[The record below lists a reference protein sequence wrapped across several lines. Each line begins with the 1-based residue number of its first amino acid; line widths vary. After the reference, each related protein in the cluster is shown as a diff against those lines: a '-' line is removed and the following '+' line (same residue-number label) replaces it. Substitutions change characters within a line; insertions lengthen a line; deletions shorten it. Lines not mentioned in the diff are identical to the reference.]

1 MVTDPPTVTAEDF
14 AATVAFSPRAA
25 CFRPDQSRRS
35 NPRIEVS
42 TVNDTRTLAGDEVVE
57 QVSALAEG
65 VFERLKPLLA
75 AAESVLADAPAAAA
89 LHRIRPQVIEA
100 LGGLIIGA
108 GFVSAPRV
116 LSDSEFGFE
125 WWTCSA
131 GEPPSQLFISLD
143 PGSEN
148 FLDYTRQSWFTV
160 PRDTGRRHIN
170 GPYVDYLCTDEYT
183 LTFTIPVVLSGSF
196 AGVVGADVYVREFER
211 AVRPRLR
218 SLGRGAALLNAQGR
232 VIVSNS
238 VRRPTGSLVREA
250 DVPAWWS
257 AGAEPG
263 PVLRRCGDSPIV
275 LATGT

>member
-1 MVTDPPTVTAEDF
+1 
-14 AATVAFSPRAA
+14 
-25 CFRPDQSRRS
+25 
-35 NPRIEVS
+35 VS
-42 TVNDTRTLAGDEVVE
+42 TVNDTRTLTGDEVVE
-57 QVSALAEG
+57 QVSALVEG

-75 AAESVLADAPAAAA
+75 AAESVLADAPSAAA
-89 LHRIRPQVIEA
+89 LHRIRPQVTEA
-100 LGGLIIGA
+100 LGGLVVGA
-108 GFVSAPRV
+108 GFVSAPHV

-125 WWTCSA
+125 WWTGSA
-131 GEPPSQLFISLD
+131 SDPSQLFISLD
-143 PGSEN
+143 PGAEN

-183 LTFTIPVVLSGSF
+183 LTFTIPVLLAGSF

-238 VRRPTGSLVREA
+238 VRQPTGSLVREA

-257 AGAEPG
+257 AGAEPS

-275 LATGT
+275 LVTGA

>member
-1 MVTDPPTVTAEDF
+1 
-14 AATVAFSPRAA
+14 
-25 CFRPDQSRRS
+25 
-35 NPRIEVS
+35 VS

-57 QVSALAEG
+57 QVSALVEG
-65 VFERLKPLLA
+65 VFERLKPVQA
-75 AAESVLADAPAAAA
+75 AAEPVLADTPAAAA
-89 LHRIRPQVIEA
+89 LHRIRPQITEA

-116 LSDSEFGFE
+116 LADSEFGFE
-125 WWTCSA
+125 WWTA
-131 GEPPSQLFISLD
+131 GSPPAQLFISLD
-143 PGSEN
+143 PASEN

-183 LTFTIPVVLSGSF
+183 LTFTIPVVRGGSF

-238 VRRPTGSLVREA
+238 VRQPTGSLVREA

-257 AGAEPG
+257 AGAAPG
-263 PVLRRCGDSPIV
+263 PGLRRCGDSPIV
-275 LATGT
+275 LVTGA